1 MKRPAA
7 AWPTVRPTSDE
18 PVKEMAWT
26 LGVLDDAG
34 ADLGAGSGDDVDH
47 ARRNSG
53 IDQRLDQIE
62 GGERGVHG
70 GLDDAGVAADQRG
83 QELPGGD
90 GHGEVPGGD
99 HAADAD
105 RQTDAHGEFVAQL
118 GRSGDAEEA
127 AAFAGHVEGSV
138 DGFLDVAAGFGEHF
152 AHLAGH
158 VLGVL
163 LLTLEEDLAG
173 TVEDFGAFGGGSQP
187 PGFEGLSGGGNGSVD
202 VLGGG
207 GLELANDVVV
217 AGGVDIEEGFAGA
230 GGDPL
235 AADEVLVG
243 FVRHA
248 R

>member
-26 LGVLDDAG
+26 WGCSTMRV
-34 ADLGAGSGDDVDH
+34 ADVGAGSGDEVDD
-47 ARRNSG
+47 ARRNAG
-53 IDQRLDQIE
+53 IDKGLDEVQR
-62 GGERGVHG
+62 GERGVVG
-70 GLDDAGVAADQRG
+70 GLDDAGIAANQRG

-105 RQTDAHGEFVAQL
+105 GQADGHGEFVAQL
-118 GRSGDAEEA
+118 GGGGDAEEA
-127 AAFAGHVEGSV
+127 AAFAGHVEGGV
-138 DGFLDVAAGFGEHF
+138 DGFLNVATGFGEHF
-152 AHLAGH
+152 AHLARH
-158 VLGVL
+158 VPGVL
-163 LLTLEEDLAG
+163 LLAIDENLTGA
-173 TVEDFGAFGGGSQP
+173 VEDFGAFGGGSQP

-217 AGGVDIEEGFAGA
+217 AGGIDIEEGFAGA